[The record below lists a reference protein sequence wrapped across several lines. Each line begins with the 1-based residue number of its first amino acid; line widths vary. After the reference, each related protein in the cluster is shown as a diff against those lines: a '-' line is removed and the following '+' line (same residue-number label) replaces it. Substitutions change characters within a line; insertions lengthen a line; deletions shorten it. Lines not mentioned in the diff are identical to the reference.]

1 MSTQYHFDDQIYTN
15 KEEWKNAVSKDF
27 YQKYNKYMI
36 QAFFYVG
43 RQFEY
48 EGFTH
53 EVLDNDAQI
62 SNTKGWLYLKTLG
75 ENSYKGWVHPRK
87 ILRKE
92 PKLIQELDNS
102 LEEKSIVIETFENQE
117 QMQLF

>member
-1 MSTQYHFDDQIYTN
+1 MLTQYHFDDQIYTD
-15 KEEWKNAVSKDF
+15 KKEWKIAVSKDF
-27 YQKYNKYMI
+27 YKKYNKYMI
-36 QAFFYVG
+36 QTFFYIG

-48 EGFTH
+48 EGSTH
-53 EVLDNDAQI
+53 EVLDNNAQI

-75 ENSYKGWVHPRK
+75 ENSYKSRIHPRK

-92 PKLIQELDNS
+92 PKLKQELDTS
-102 LEEKSIVIETFENQE
+102 LEGENTVIETFENHE